1 MKTLDHPISIIDHET
16 LYAKWSRWA
25 FFVYLFF
32 IFFGTSMPFPD
43 LTPDQDSHQTSNPIN
58 QLLSLLF
65 VVSLVTLLG
74 KQEQVIA
81 FIRREKFLTL
91 FMIWALCSVLWS
103 NYSLVSLKRWIG
115 LFGEIV
121 ICLAALLHFR
131 WSEVALRHFRA
142 ILLLYLPL
150 TILSVLFIHEAI
162 QWEFPAWRGLAATK
176 NNLAQVSIF
185 SIILCLGIIPYNR
198 NRAINLLHYG
208 LLAMAFAAYLGA
220 RSTTA
225 FMVGVALLFLLGTTH
240 LGKRFKQGLIANFYT
255 VMVIIAV
262 LAITALVTIE
272 APEILEAVFGLFGK
286 DLSFTGRVDLW
297 QTVLTMTEGKML
309 TGWGL
314 GGFWVMDGEHLLPV
328 FDAFVWIPNQ
338 AHQGYIDILNQ
349 VGIPG
354 LILLV
359 LMITSYLTGL
369 SKLKKNQ
376 LWKWLFLAVIILN
389 FQESVFFRPRH
400 ISHFMFLF
408 AYVGLFTDLIKE
420 EKENEQIGFIPTPG
434 TQ

>member
-43 LTPDQDSHQTSNPIN
+43 LTPDQDSPQTSNILN

-65 VVSLVTLLG
+65 FVSLITLLG
-74 KQEQVIA
+74 KHDLVIA
-81 FIRREKFLTL
+81 FIKREKFLTL
-91 FMIWALCSVLWS
+91 FMVWALCSVLWS

-115 LFGEIV
+115 LFGEII

-150 TILSVLFIHEAI
+150 TILSIIFIPEAI

-176 NNLAQVSIF
+176 NNLAQVALF

-198 NRAINLLHYG
+198 NRAINIVHYG
-208 LLAMAFAAYLGA
+208 MLTLAFTAYLGA

-225 FMVGVALLFLLGTTH
+225 FMVGGALLLLLGTTH
-240 LGKRFKQGLIANFYT
+240 LGKRFKQGLVANFYT
-255 VMVIIAV
+255 VVVIASI

-272 APEILEAVFGLFGK
+272 APEILESVFGLFGK

-297 QTVLTMTEGKML
+297 KMVFSMTEGNML

-314 GGFWVMDGEHLLPV
+314 GGFWVMDGAHLRPL
-328 FDAFVWIPNQ
+328 FEEFVWIPNQ

-354 LILLV
+354 LTLLL
-359 LMITSYLTGL
+359 LMIASYLTGL
-369 SKLKKNQ
+369 SKLKKNS
-376 LWKWLFLAVIILN
+376 LWKWLFLGVIILN

-408 AYVGLFTDLIKE
+408 AYIALFTDLVKE
-420 EKENEQIGFIPTPG
+420 EGGQNIGPVPG
-434 TQ
+434 LVKQ